1 MHCDF
6 AEATCMTLVILLIM
20 MINDDDDD
28 TEDDAADD
36 DDDDDDDADDEK
48 VIAVHDLSRPSLC
61 KSNVKTQ
68 FVDFG
73 GFG

>member
-36 DDDDDDDADDEK
+36 DDDDDADDEK
-48 VIAVHDLSRPSLC
+48 VITVHDLSRPSLC